1 MSRKFLKVAAAA
13 AGLVLALTA
22 CSSGSSQPAASADA
36 NTIRIGVSPVPHA
49 EIIKF
54 VADGQAKDAGLKIEV
69 TEFQDYVQPNVALN
83 DGSLDANYFQHKPY
97 LDEQVK
103 QNGYK
108 FAVITPVHLEPLG
121 VYSQKVKDLNS
132 LPTGGKIGVPND
144 PSNEARA
151 LKLLHDNG
159 VIQLKDPNNLNATPL
174 DIAQNPKNLTFSE
187 LEAAQLTHSLP
198 DLDAAVING
207 NYALQANLTPSKDA
221 IAVEKAEGNPY
232 ANVLVVKEADAN
244 KPSLK
249 KLGELLCSQATKD
262 FINQKYQGSVI
273 PAC

>member
-13 AGLVLALTA
+13 ASLVLALSA
-22 CSSGSSQPAASADA
+22 CSSGSSQPAGSADD

-49 EIIKF
+49 EIVKF
-54 VADGQAKDAGLKIEV
+54 VADGQAKDAGLTIEI

-83 DGSLDANYFQHKPY
+83 DGSLDANYFQHQPY
-97 LDEQVK
+97 LDEQVQ

-108 FAVITPVHLEPLG
+108 FSVITPVHLEPLG
-121 VYSQKVKDLNS
+121 VYSQKIQDLNS
-132 LPTGGKIGVPND
+132 LPDGGTIGVPND

-159 VIQLKDPNNLNATPL
+159 VIQLKDPSNLAATPL
-174 DIAQNPKNLTFSE
+174 DIDQNPKNLRFTE

-207 NYALQANLTPSKDA
+207 NYALQANLNPANDA
-221 IAVEKAEGNPY
+221 IAVEQAEGNPY
-232 ANVLVVKEADAN
+232 ANILVVKEADAN
-244 KPSLK
+244 KESLK
-249 KLGELLCSQATKD
+249 KLGELLCSQPTKD
-262 FINQKYQGSVI
+262 FINEKYQGAVI